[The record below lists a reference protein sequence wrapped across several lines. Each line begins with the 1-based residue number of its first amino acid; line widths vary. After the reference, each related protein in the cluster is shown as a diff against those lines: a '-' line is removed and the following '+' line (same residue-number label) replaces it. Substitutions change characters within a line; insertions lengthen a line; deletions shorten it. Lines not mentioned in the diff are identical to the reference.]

1 MSRLDYIRHGFHE
14 GISSIRL
21 PDLTRVWYNYLNA
34 QRIHNST
41 VCIAITVG
49 GQ

>member
-1 MSRLDYIRHGFHE
+1 MSRLGNRRHGFHE
-14 GISSIRL
+14 GISSVRL
-21 PDLTRVWYNYLNA
+21 PESIAIWYNNLNA
-34 QRIHNST
+34 QRINNST